1 VGYGAG
7 FGPGY
12 GAGRGT
18 GYGAGRVGYGAG
30 TGTGY
35 GAGPGAS
42 GGAAAFSPSDL
53 ATLRLWLKADGANYQ
68 DSGRTTLAT
77 ADTDPVGSFTDFSS
91 FAEHFSQATAGFRP
105 TLQTNELNSLP
116 AVAFAGTDDVL
127 NGPDL
132 SALTAAEVFVVFKVP
147 ADPTVGFEGAIWKFG
162 TDAAASDLV
171 PFTDGNVYDGFGSTA
186 RKSTGNPTDSLAAYV
201 LYNIVTTA
209 TEWTSFIN
217 GTQHFTTA
225 TNTVGFSATPTLGA
239 NVIPAYSMASVCEL
253 ILCSAKLSAGDK
265 TSVKSYIATKYG
277 LTLA

>member
-1 VGYGAG
+1 VGFARAQGLGGVGG
-7 FGPGY
+7 F
-12 GAGRGT
+12 ASAQGT
-18 GYGAGRVGYGAG
+18 GHGFAPAQGVEGSA
-30 TGTGY
+30 
-35 GAGPGAS
+35 A
-42 GGAAAFSPSDL
+42 AAAFSPSDL

-132 SALTAAEVFVVFKVP
+132 SALTAGEVFVVFKVA
-147 ADPTVGFEGAIWKFG
+147 ADPTTGFEGAIWKFG

-186 RKSTGNPTDSLAAYV
+186 RKSTGNPTDSLASYV
-201 LYNIVTTA
+201 LYNVVTTA
-209 TEWTSFIN
+209 TEWTSFVN

-253 ILCSAKLSAGDK
+253 ILSSAKLSAGDK
-265 TSVKSYIATKYG
+265 SSVKSYIATKYG
-277 LTLA
+277 LTIA